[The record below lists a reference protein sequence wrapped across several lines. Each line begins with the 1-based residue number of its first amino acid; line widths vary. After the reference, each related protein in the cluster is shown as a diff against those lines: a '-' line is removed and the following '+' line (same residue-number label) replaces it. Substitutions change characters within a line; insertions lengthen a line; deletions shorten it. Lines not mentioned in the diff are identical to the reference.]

1 MTFLNTTRSNT
12 LKSFPKWIIL
22 PLRGWEF
29 QNTEKLYMPSS
40 ADDMLPPVVINC
52 GFLNAVNF
60 N

>member
-12 LKSFPKWIIL
+12 LKIFPKRIIL

-40 ADDMLPPVVINC
+40 ADDMLPARSYSLWIFKC
-52 GFLNAVNF
+52 SEL
-60 N
+60 